1 MFLDVDEDHMEGN
14 DPMHTLIERQNNH
27 KLRYLAQENIHLKQ
41 ELEDA
46 ENAIQ
51 INKNMIRVLVEHQ
64 ENINAK
70 QKGNQNMVDD
80 PSMQDIPNNVVE
92 SLNKENQQLHKKLTE
107 YRRNNEELQGDVL
120 LKSQIIEDNRMNAIS
135 EIQNLESEFDSLKH
149 KYDRKELILQ
159 NLERKLNYY
168 EMYITK

>member
-70 QKGNQNMVDD
+70 
-80 PSMQDIPNNVVE
+80 
-92 SLNKENQQLHKKLTE
+92 
-107 YRRNNEELQGDVL
+107 
-120 LKSQIIEDNRMNAIS
+120 
-135 EIQNLESEFDSLKH
+135 
-149 KYDRKELILQ
+149 
-159 NLERKLNYY
+159 
-168 EMYITK
+168 

>member
-1 MFLDVDEDHMEGN
+1 
-14 DPMHTLIERQNNH
+14 
-27 KLRYLAQENIHLKQ
+27 
-41 ELEDA
+41 
-46 ENAIQ
+46 
-51 INKNMIRVLVEHQ
+51 
-64 ENINAK
+64 
-70 QKGNQNMVDD
+70 MVND